1 MGLIREYAELDMS
14 AITDISNRSVLG
26 VRSQEKRSLGSQ
38 SANGSWK
45 EVVQLAKPF
54 ARLVRVA
61 HPRLG
66 RRTHDPLVPGQLLLL
81 ARKLS

>member
-45 EVVQLAKPF
+45 EVVQLAKEVEP
-54 ARLVRVA
+54 
-61 HPRLG
+61 
-66 RRTHDPLVPGQLLLL
+66 
-81 ARKLS
+81 